1 MYDASKPALALAI
14 VLVVIAVALLFVGC
28 ASYRIPT
35 PCGDATLKT
44 FCKTVELPKVTYT
57 VSNCTIT
64 VEGLVSKG
72 DKELITASAGA
83 IGAIAGQAAKA
94 MAK

>member
-1 MYDASKPALALAI
+1 MMILAALILC
-14 VLVVIAVALLFVGC
+14 GC

-64 VEGLVSKG
+64 VEGLASKG
-72 DKELITASAGA
+72 DTELITASAGA
-83 IGAIAGQAAKA
+83 IGAIAGAAAKA
-94 MAK
+94 ATK

>member
-1 MYDASKPALALAI
+1 MKNIVIIAACLA
-14 VLVVIAVALLFVGC
+14 FCGC

-44 FCKTVELPKVTYT
+44 FCKTVDLPKVTYT

-72 DKELITASAGA
+72 DGEMITASVGA
-83 IGAIAGQAAKA
+83 IRSIAGDVAKGV
-94 MAK
+94 AK